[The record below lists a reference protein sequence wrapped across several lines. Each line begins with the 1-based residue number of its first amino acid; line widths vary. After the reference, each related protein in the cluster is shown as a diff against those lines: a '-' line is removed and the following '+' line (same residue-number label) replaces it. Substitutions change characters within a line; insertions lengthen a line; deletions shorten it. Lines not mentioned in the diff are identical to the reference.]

1 MIKIGINGF
10 GRISR
15 VVIRAVQDM
24 NDIEIAGI
32 NIRNADLDYLAYM
45 IKYDSTFGRFNGTV
59 ERWDYKGLI
68 INGKKVPVY
77 SKEVASEIPW
87 NECGVIYVIDGT
99 GAYNTTEKA
108 KAHIDAGA
116 KKVIISAPAKDDI
129 TPTFVYGVNHEEY
142 KKDMDIIS
150 NASCT
155 TNCLAP
161 LCKILQDNWG
171 IESGLMATIHSAT
184 SKQKT
189 VDARSMK
196 DWRVGRSVFNN
207 IIPTSTGAAKAVG
220 LVIPELKGKMTGI
233 SYRVPTQDVSVV
245 DLNVVLSKPA
255 KKEEILEE
263 VKKASESYLK
273 DVVEYVDDEVVSCDF
288 IGDSIASIF
297 DVRQAIQLNDR
308 TFKFVSFYDNEWGYS
323 VQILRM
329 IRHMASVDEK

>member
-15 VVIRAVQDM
+15 VVIRAVQDI

-59 ERWDYKGLI
+59 ERWDDKGLI

-87 NECGVIYVIDGT
+87 NECGAIYVIDGT

-171 IESGLMATIHSAT
+171 IEGGLMATIHSAT

-329 IRHMASVDEK
+329 IRHMASVDDK

>member
-59 ERWDYKGLI
+59 ERWDDKGLI

-87 NECGVIYVIDGT
+87 NECGAIYVIDGT

-171 IESGLMATIHSAT
+171 IEGGLMATIHSAT

-220 LVIPELKGKMTGI
+220 LVIPELMGKMTGI

-329 IRHMASVDEK
+329 IRHMASVDDK

>member
-59 ERWDYKGLI
+59 ERWDDKGLI
-68 INGKKVPVY
+68 INGKEVPVY

-87 NECGVIYVIDGT
+87 NECGAIYVIDGT

-171 IESGLMATIHSAT
+171 IEGGLMATIHSAT

-233 SYRVPTQDVSVV
+233 SYRVPIQDVSVV

>member
-59 ERWDYKGLI
+59 ERWDDKGLI

-87 NECGVIYVIDGT
+87 NECGAIYVIDGT

-171 IESGLMATIHSAT
+171 IEGGLMATIHSAT

>member
-59 ERWDYKGLI
+59 ERWDDKGLI

-171 IESGLMATIHSAT
+171 IEGGLMATIHSAT

-329 IRHMASVDEK
+329 IRHMASVDDK

>member
-59 ERWDYKGLI
+59 ERWDDKGLI

-87 NECGVIYVIDGT
+87 NECGAIYVIDGT

-116 KKVIISAPAKDDI
+116 KKVIISAPAKDDV

-171 IESGLMATIHSAT
+171 IEGGLMATIHSAT

-329 IRHMASVDEK
+329 IRHMASVDDK

>member
-59 ERWDYKGLI
+59 ERWDDKGLI
-68 INGKKVPVY
+68 INGKEVPVY

-87 NECGVIYVIDGT
+87 NECGAIYVIDGT

-142 KKDMDIIS
+142 KKDMNIIS

-171 IESGLMATIHSAT
+171 IEGGLMATIHSAT

-329 IRHMASVDEK
+329 IRHMASVDDK

>member
-59 ERWDYKGLI
+59 ERWDDKGLI
-68 INGKKVPVY
+68 INGKEVPVY

-87 NECGVIYVIDGT
+87 NECGAIYVIDGT

-171 IESGLMATIHSAT
+171 IEGGLMATIHSAT

-329 IRHMASVDEK
+329 IRHMASVDDK

>member
-15 VVIRAVQDM
+15 VVIRTVQDM

-59 ERWDYKGLI
+59 ERWDDKGLI

-171 IESGLMATIHSAT
+171 IEGGLMATIHSAT

-263 VKKASESYLK
+263 VKRASESYLK

>member
-59 ERWDYKGLI
+59 ERWDDKGLI

-87 NECGVIYVIDGT
+87 NECGAIYVIDGT

-116 KKVIISAPAKDDI
+116 KKVIISAPAKDDV

-171 IESGLMATIHSAT
+171 IEGGLMATIHSAT

-288 IGDSIASIF
+288 ISDSIASIF

-329 IRHMASVDEK
+329 IRHMASVDDK

>member
-59 ERWDYKGLI
+59 ERWDDKGLI

-108 KAHIDAGA
+108 KSHIDAGA

-142 KKDMDIIS
+142 KKDMNIIS

-171 IESGLMATIHSAT
+171 IEGGLMATIHSAT

>member
-59 ERWDYKGLI
+59 ERWDDKGLI
-68 INGKKVPVY
+68 INGKEVPVY

-87 NECGVIYVIDGT
+87 NECGAIYVIDGT

-116 KKVIISAPAKDDI
+116 KKVIISAPAKDVI

-171 IESGLMATIHSAT
+171 IEGGLMATIHSAT

-297 DVRQAIQLNDR
+297 DVRKAIQLNDR

>member
-59 ERWDYKGLI
+59 ERWDDKGLI

-87 NECGVIYVIDGT
+87 NECGAIYVIDGT

-171 IESGLMATIHSAT
+171 IEGGLMATIHSAT

-189 VDARSMK
+189 VDARYMK

>member
-59 ERWDYKGLI
+59 ERWDDKGLI

-142 KKDMDIIS
+142 KKDMNIIS

-171 IESGLMATIHSAT
+171 IEGGLMATIHSAT

>member
-59 ERWDYKGLI
+59 ERWDDKGLI

-87 NECGVIYVIDGT
+87 NECGAIYVIDGT

-171 IESGLMATIHSAT
+171 IEGGLMATIHSAT

-297 DVRQAIQLNDR
+297 DVRQSIQLNDR

>member
-45 IKYDSTFGRFNGTV
+45 IKYDSTFGRFNCTV
-59 ERWDYKGLI
+59 DRWDDKGLI

-87 NECGVIYVIDGT
+87 NECGAIYVIDGT

-142 KKDMDIIS
+142 KKDMNIIS

-171 IESGLMATIHSAT
+171 IEGGLMATIHSAT

-329 IRHMASVDEK
+329 IRHMASVDDK

>member
-59 ERWDYKGLI
+59 ERWDDKGLI
-68 INGKKVPVY
+68 INGKEVPVY

-142 KKDMDIIS
+142 KNDMDIIS

-171 IESGLMATIHSAT
+171 IEGGLMATIHSAT